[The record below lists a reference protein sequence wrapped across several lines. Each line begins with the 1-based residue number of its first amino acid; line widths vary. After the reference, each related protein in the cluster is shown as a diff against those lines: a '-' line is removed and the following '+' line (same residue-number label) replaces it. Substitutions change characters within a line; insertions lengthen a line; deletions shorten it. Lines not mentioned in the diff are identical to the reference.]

1 MSIFN
6 IFSSRKQEN
15 LELNEIIKK
24 LNTVGCYLDS
34 LSEEEKNESPTNK
47 ALKECT
53 KWATSMIDWSWG
65 EYDSHV
71 CMPKD
76 SQKHFSKMFSHYR
89 DIGVATTNP
98 GKISS
103 ESIEQPKMFIDY
115 FKNEKGSNVF
125 AVYEKE
131 IRQPRRISSHSQNV
145 ASASKKEEKILTR
158 A

>member
-53 KWATSMIDWSWG
+53 KWATSMIDWSRG

-76 SQKHFSKMFSHYR
+76 TQKHFSKMFSHYR

-98 GKISS
+98 GKISL
-103 ESIEQPKMFIDY
+103 ENIEQPKMFIDY
-115 FKNEKGSNVF
+115 FKEKGSSVF

-131 IRQPRRISSHSQNV
+131 IRQPRRISRNQQIASQHSKREN
-145 ASASKKEEKILTR
+145 IHTNG
-158 A
+158 